1 VIIKKDKNIARK
13 IRHARV
19 RKKVSGTEERPR
31 LSVYRSLKHLYVQLI
46 NDENGTTLVAA
57 STLDPA
63 LRDKVA
69 NMTKKEAARCVG
81 EAVAKKALEK
91 GIKQV
96 VFDRSGY
103 IYHGRIMEVAAGARE
118 VGLDF

>member
-81 EAVAKKALEK
+81 DV
-91 GIKQV
+91 
-96 VFDRSGY
+96 
-103 IYHGRIMEVAAGARE
+103 E
-118 VGLDF
+118 VGVETATECEIISGVEEGEEIILR